1 MDESQGQRFQ
11 AQTNQPNAS
20 SSLTHNSMRG
30 LEVWTKTGK
39 DIWKV
44 VEESKKMSL
53 LHSCPIVSQIR
64 TLSPL
69 VIISQWCPT
78 KYDHHF
84 LALNISWVFS
94 LSDTCNKF
102 WNLRI
107 MWQRN
112 IPLWLFL
119 KSCQTKSWDICI
131 HSNMETKMLGPQ
143 PDLPTKAGNGL
154 SMVAS
159 ASKSL
164 RSHLSMIYNPRL
176 LLSHWNMGYNMLR
189 SW

>member
-1 MDESQGQRFQ
+1 MNQDRQRHMKGCGGIQEDVSLAFVPHCLP
-11 AQTNQPNAS
+11 NQDPLS
-20 SSLTHNSMRG
+20 TCHHLT
-30 LEVWTKTGK
+30 
-39 DIWKV
+39 V
-44 VEESKKMSL
+44 VSHK
-53 LHSCPIVSQIR
+53 IR
-64 TLSPL
+64 
-69 VIISQWCPT
+69 
-78 KYDHHF
+78 HHF

-102 WNLRI
+102 WILRI
-107 MWQRN
+107 MWQCN

-143 PDLPTKAGNGL
+143 PDLPIKAGNGL
-154 SMVAS
+154 SMVAW
-159 ASKSL
+159 AGKSL